1 MTPQQQANATA
12 TDPICTLSDAVN
24 QAIDIAMSEDPEVF
38 ALGED
43 IEDPIGGVMKG
54 TKGLSTKYGRERVRN
69 TPISEQAIVG
79 AAIGASLV
87 GMRPIAEVML
97 MDFFAVAM
105 DQVANHAAKLRYM
118 SGGRTNVPI
127 TIRTS
132 VGGGRQFGA
141 QHSQSL
147 EGWMMHTPGLKVVVP
162 STPRDAKGLLYS
174 CIFDDDPCIFME
186 TLSLLFTRGPVPPGR
201 FVIPLGVADVK
212 RSGDHVT
219 VVTWGWQ
226 VPETLA
232 AADVLAAEGI
242 SVEVLDLRTLVP
254 LDIDAVLQSVARTR
268 RVLIVHAATQFAGPG
283 AEIAAVINHELFGE
297 LDAPVERMGSAYSP
311 IPYATE
317 LETLHYPERLRIA
330 EAIRRLA

>member
-1 MTPQQQANATA
+1 MTPQQQAHAA
-12 TDPICTLSDAVN
+12 VADPICTLSDAVN
-24 QAIDIAMSEDPEVF
+24 QAIDIAMGEDPEVF

-54 TKGLSTKYGRERVRN
+54 TRGLSTKYGRERVRN

-147 EGWMMHTPGLKVVVP
+147 EGWMMHTPGLKVAVP

-174 CIFDDDPCIFME
+174 CIFDDDPCIHME
-186 TLSLLFTRGPVPPGR
+186 TLSLLFTRGPVPTGR
-201 FVIPLGVADVK
+201 FVIPLGVADVM
-212 RSGDHVT
+212 RSGDDVT

-226 VPETLA
+226 VPEALA
-232 AADVLAAEGI
+232 AAEQLETEGI
-242 SVEVLDLRTLVP
+242 STEVIDLRTLVP
-254 LDIDAVLQSVARTR
+254 LDIDAVLQSVARTK

-283 AEIAAVINHELFGE
+283 AEIAAVVGHELFGE
-297 LDAPVERMGSAYSP
+297 LAAPVERLGSVYSP
-311 IPYATE
+311 IPYASE
-317 LETLHYPERLRIA
+317 LESLHYPERLRIA

>member
-1 MTPQQQANATA
+1 MTGPQDHEPAG
-12 TDPICTLSDAVN
+12 DPVHTLSEGVN
-24 QAIDIAMSEDPEVF
+24 QAIDLAMAADPSVF
-38 ALGED
+38 CLGED

-79 AAIGASLV
+79 AAIGSSLA
-87 GMRPIAEVML
+87 GMRPVAEIML

-147 EGWMMHTPGLKVVVP
+147 EAWMMHIPGLKVAVP

-174 CIFDDDPCIFME
+174 CIFDDDPCIHME
-186 TLSLLFTRGPVPPGR
+186 TMSLLFTRGPVPEGT
-201 FVIPLGVADVK
+201 FEIPLGVADVK
-212 RSGDHVT
+212 RPGTDVT

-226 VPETLA
+226 VPEALA
-232 AADVLAAEGI
+232 AAEALAAEGTD
-242 SVEVLDLRTLVP
+242 VEVVDLRTLVP
-254 LDIDAVLQSVARTR
+254 LDLAAVLQSVARTKR
-268 RVLIVHAATQFAGPG
+268 LLVVHAATRFAGPG
-283 AEIAAVINHELFGE
+283 AEIAAAVSSELFGE
-297 LDAPVERMGSAYSP
+297 LDAPVRRLGAAYSP
-311 IPYATE
+311 VPYATE
-317 LETLHYPERLRIA
+317 LETLHYPERTRIA
-330 EAIRRLA
+330 EAIRSLG

>member
-1 MTPQQQANATA
+1 
-12 TDPICTLSDAVN
+12 
-24 QAIDIAMSEDPEVF
+24 
-38 ALGED
+38 
-43 IEDPIGGVMKG
+43 MKG

-147 EGWMMHTPGLKVVVP
+147 EGWMMHTPGLKVAVP
-162 STPRDAKGLLYS
+162 STPRDAKGLMYS
-174 CIFDDDPCIFME
+174 CIFDDDPCIHME
-186 TLSLLFTRGPVPPGR
+186 TLSLLFTRGPVPTGR
-201 FVIPLGVADVK
+201 FAIPLGVADVK
-212 RSGDHVT
+212 RSGDDVT

-232 AADVLAAEGI
+232 AAEQLETEGI
-242 SVEVLDLRTLVP
+242 STEVIDLRTLVP
-254 LDIDAVLQSVARTR
+254 LDIDAVLQSVARTK

-283 AEIAAVINHELFGE
+283 AEIASVVSHELFGE
-297 LDAPVERMGSAYSP
+297 LAAPVERLGSVYSP
-311 IPYATE
+311 IPYASE
-317 LETLHYPERLRIA
+317 LETLHYPERQRIA
-330 EAIRRLA
+330 AAIRRLS